1 MKLFWCPR
9 TRAVRAVWLLEEAG
23 LDYERVLIDVRDPAS
38 REIEGFRAASPMGK
52 VPALTDGAVALAES
66 AAIALYVAD
75 RYPKAGLGPAV
86 DHPDRGRFLY
96 WMFFTPAVIE
106 PAMVEKFGGHE
117 SNRGQ
122 HGWGDFDSMIEVFE
136 RGVEKGPWI
145 MGEQFSAADILMGST
160 AVFMRRFEILPDS
173 KILNDY
179 ADRCLERPAY
189 QRALELDADDA
200 FA

>member
-23 LDYERVLIDVRDPAS
+23 LDYERVPIDVRDPAS
-38 REIEGFRAASPMGK
+38 REIEGFMAASPMGK
-52 VPALTDGAVALAES
+52 VPALQDGAVALAES

-75 RYPKAGLGPAV
+75 RYPQTRLAPAV

-122 HGWGDFDSMIEVFE
+122 HGWGDFDAMIDVFE
-136 RGVEKGPWI
+136 RGLEQGPWI
-145 MGEQFSAADILMGST
+145 MGAQFCAADILVGST
-160 AVFMRRFEILPDS
+160 AVFMRRFEVLPDS
-173 KILNDY
+173 KILHEY

-189 QRALELDADDA
+189 QRALELDMEDA
-200 FA
+200 PT